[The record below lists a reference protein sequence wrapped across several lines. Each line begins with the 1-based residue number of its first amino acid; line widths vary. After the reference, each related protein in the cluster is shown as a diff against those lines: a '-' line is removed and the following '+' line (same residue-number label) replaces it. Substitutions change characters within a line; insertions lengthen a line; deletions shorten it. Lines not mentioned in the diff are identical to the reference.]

1 MEAGAQCLVT
11 AVPMLHIFF
20 SFFWVFFSLRFIS
33 PFFFFFLAR
42 RKKERHTNTYED
54 DQSFCFVLFFL
65 FFSVLVCPFVERQ
78 EEKIGAAAH
87 DAGIGETN
95 ASVCRRSEERL

>member
-1 MEAGAQCLVT
+1 MSCDCRAHAPYLLFLLLGLF
-11 AVPMLHIFF
+11 LS
-20 SFFWVFFSLRFIS
+20 SFHLS